1 MDPQRHPKR
10 AAPLARWVVL
20 AVVGLFF
27 VTMCLA
33 VDMFTLGVS
42 VRPNV
47 ARAAGDEVTRADLD
61 VIQRQVNEFRGEL
74 AAYGVRITAVEE
86 ALNELKSSQTGP
98 VTAQKP
104 GDYWTVITLKM
115 QAVEG
120 RGLMQ
125 VMGPYP
131 SAALCN
137 ATLKGIL
144 GGLQQNGIV
153 SESSGCR
160 TNITIV
166 VPK

>member
-20 AVVGLFF
+20 AVVSLFF
-27 VTMCLA
+27 VTACPA

-42 VRPNV
+42 VQPNV

-61 VIQRQVNEFRGEL
+61 MIQRQVNEFRGEL

-131 SAALCN
+131 NATLCN